1 MIDKNCPICMIDCG
15 DWSQGSCP
23 DCVRPIIKFGR
34 YVEPERHEENTLKIQ
49 QDKSGK
55 YKIELTENEYIRLW
69 AHVGASYFK
78 EIQELLVE
86 QGRSDLV
93 NQDLE
98 IYEKLTEFGVE
109 KGFLKE
115 V

>member
-1 MIDKNCPICMIDCG
+1 MIDCG
-15 DWSQGSCP
+15 DWSKGSCP
-23 DCVRPIIKFGR
+23 DCIRPIIKFGR
-34 YVEPERHEENTLKIQ
+34 YAVPEKNEENALKVR
-49 QDKSGK
+49 QDKNGN
-55 YKIELTENEYIRLW
+55 YKIELTENEFIKLW
-69 AHVGASYFK
+69 AHVGASYFN

-86 QGRSDLV
+86 QGRGDLV

-98 IYEKLTEFGVE
+98 IYEKLTEFGIA